1 MMKLKDLL
9 EDIVEADICEHFA
22 LKDIRAI
29 ACDSRCV
36 VQGGLF
42 VTLPG
47 TKTHGIHFIDEA
59 IQKGAA
65 VIVSE
70 HEFVSQ
76 ISLQDKNVCVLG
88 VNEPSKVLKEIL
100 VRFYG
105 HPSQKVQTIGV
116 TGTNG
121 KTTITYLLESILTQ
135 TQERCAVIG
144 TVNYRIGKKVLP
156 SKNTTPGLVENQIY
170 LSELAEEGI
179 KYCMMEVSS
188 HALNQGRV
196 ELIDF
201 STAIFTNLTGDHLD
215 YHRDMEQYFQA
226 KSILFKRLSAQAN
239 AIINTD
245 DGYGQ
250 RLIEMTKGRVL
261 TYGIIRPADV
271 RAVDIQMRL
280 TGSQFTVIFP
290 EGSCTIKTRLT
301 GQHNIYNILACA
313 ASAFAQGINLDQI
326 KNGVEALRLV
336 PGRLEKMEG
345 PVDFHVYVDYAHTED
360 ALKNVLTSIKKV
372 SSSKIILVFGCGGN
386 RDKTKRP
393 QMGKAAS
400 LFADWSIV
408 TSDNPRQEDPEAI
421 IEEISQ
427 GFIKENYEVLADRQE
442 AITKALSLAQKN
454 DVVLIAGKGHENYQI
469 FKDQTI
475 HFDDGEVVRNY
486 FAAHVY
492 H

>member
-1 MMKLKDLL
+1 MKLKDLL
-9 EDIVEADICEHFA
+9 ENIIETDISENFAGKKIC
-22 LKDIRAI
+22 AI

-36 VQGGLF
+36 VQDSLF
-42 VTLPG
+42 VTIPG
-47 TKTHGIHFIDEA
+47 TNAHGIHFIDEA

-65 VIVSE
+65 VIVTE

-76 ISLQDKNVCVLG
+76 ISQKNKNVCVLG
-88 VNEPSKVLKEIL
+88 VKEPSKVLKEIL

-121 KTTITYLLESILTQ
+121 KTTITYLLESIFTRA
-135 TQERCAVIG
+135 QERCAVIG
-144 TVNYRIGKKVLP
+144 TVNYRIGKKILP

-170 LSELAEEGI
+170 LSQLAEEGI
-179 KYCMMEVSS
+179 KYCVMEVSS

-245 DGYGQ
+245 DRYGQ
-250 RLIEMTKGRVL
+250 RLIEMTKAKVL
-261 TYGIIRPADV
+261 TYGINHPADV
-271 RAVDIQMRL
+271 RAVDIKMQL

-290 EGSCTIKTRLT
+290 EGNCTIKTQLI
-301 GQHNIYNILACA
+301 GGHNIYNILACA
-313 ASAFAQGINLDQI
+313 ASAFAQGMNLDQI
-326 KNGVEALRLV
+326 KNGVEVLTSV
-336 PGRLEKMEG
+336 PGRLEKVEG

-393 QMGKAAS
+393 KMGKAAG

-408 TSDNPRQEDPEAI
+408 TSDNPRQEDPQTI

-427 GFIKENYEVLADRQE
+427 GFIKENYEIIADRRE

-475 HFDDGEVVRNY
+475 HFDDTEIVRNY
-486 FAAHVY
+486 LVAHVY

>member
-1 MMKLKDLL
+1 MMELKDLL
-9 EDIVEADICEHFA
+9 EDIVEADIPEYFA
-22 LKDIRAI
+22 GKKIRVI

-36 VQGGLF
+36 VQDGLF
-42 VTLPG
+42 VTVPG
-47 TKTHGIHFIDEA
+47 ANAHGIHFIDEA

-65 VIVSE
+65 VIVTE

-76 ISLQDKNVCVLG
+76 VSRKNKNVCVLG
-88 VNEPSKVLKEIL
+88 VNDPLKVLKEIL

-121 KTTITYLLESILTQ
+121 KTTITYLLESIFTQ
-135 TQERCAVIG
+135 AQERCAVIG
-144 TVNYRIGKKVLP
+144 TVNYRIGKKILP

-170 LSELAEEGI
+170 LSQLAEEGI
-179 KYCMMEVSS
+179 KYCVMEVSS
-188 HALNQGRV
+188 HALHQGRV

-201 STAIFTNLTGDHLD
+201 ATAIFTNLTGDHLD
-215 YHRDMEQYFQA
+215 YHRDMEQYFQV
-226 KSILFKRLSAQAN
+226 KSILFKSLSAQAD

-245 DGYGQ
+245 DRYGQ
-250 RLIEMTKGRVL
+250 QLIEMTKGRVL
-261 TYGIIRPADV
+261 TYGIHHPADV
-271 RAVDIQMRL
+271 RAVDIQMEL

-290 EGSCTIKTRLT
+290 EGNCAIKTRLI
-301 GQHNIYNILACA
+301 GGHNIYNILACA
-313 ASAFAQGINLDQI
+313 AAAFAQGVALDQI
-326 KNGVEALRLV
+326 KHGVEALTSV
-336 PGRLEKMEG
+336 PGRLEKVEG
-345 PVDFHVYVDYAHTED
+345 PVDFHVYVDYAHTQD

-372 SSSKIILVFGCGGN
+372 NSSKIILVFGCGGN

-393 QMGKAAS
+393 QMGKTAG

-421 IEEISQ
+421 IEEISR
-427 GFIKENYEVLADRQE
+427 GFIKENYEIIADRRE

-475 HFDDGEVVRNY
+475 PFDDREVVRNY